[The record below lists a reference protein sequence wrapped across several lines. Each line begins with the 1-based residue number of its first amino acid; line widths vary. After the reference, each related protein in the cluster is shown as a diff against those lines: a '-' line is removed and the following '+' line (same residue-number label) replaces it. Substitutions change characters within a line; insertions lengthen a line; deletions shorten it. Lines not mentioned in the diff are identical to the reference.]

1 MLVKNIMKEG
11 VSTISPLA
19 RLTDALRIMRDKGV
33 KSLIVNKQ
41 HEHDVYGIITYT
53 SIIKAVFAEEGDV
66 ELLNVYDIS
75 VKPAVSISGEA
86 EVKYAAKMM
95 ANIGVKRLL
104 VTQDNKLKGIITISD
119 IMNTLFDHIEDIKVE
134 EVSV

>member
-1 MLVKNIMKEG
+1 MLVKDIMKES
-11 VSTISPLA
+11 VATVSPLVK
-19 RLTDALRIMRDKGV
+19 LTEALKIMKERGI
-33 KSLIVNKQ
+33 KSLIVDKQ

-86 EVKYAAKMM
+86 EIKYAAKMM
-95 ANIGVKRLL
+95 ANLGVKRLL
-104 VTQDNKLKGIITISD
+104 VTRNNELNGIVTISD
-119 IMNTLFDHIEDIKVE
+119 IMNTLFDHIDDIKVE